1 MATQTA
7 CRKFRTSS
15 LRGLAQQ
22 ELKLLT
28 LSLLFSGIGG
38 LLNGFLQ
45 PCFFNRVIEAFV
57 PVLPLALG
65 AGMLPP
71 NRGQGQP

>member
-1 MATQTA
+1 
-7 CRKFRTSS
+7 
-15 LRGLAQQ
+15 
-22 ELKLLT
+22 
-28 LSLLFSGIGG
+28 
-38 LLNGFLQ
+38 
-45 PCFFNRVIEAFV
+45 VIEAFV